1 MSKKVLLVTTV
12 PTDDARLREAVG
24 DAREV
29 RIVAP
34 ATSVS
39 KLAWLANDEDEARRE
54 AARVAERTADALAG
68 TANVAI
74 DRTSH
79 ETDPAEAIADT
90 LRNFDADDIVVVT
103 SPDDQ
108 ATWLEDETVRAAMDS
123 TGLPVRHI
131 QLPARD

>member
-12 PTDDARLREAVG
+12 QTDDARLLEAIG

-34 ATSVS
+34 ATMVS
-39 KLAWLANDEDEARRE
+39 KLAWLANDEDDARRE
-54 AARVAERTADALAG
+54 AAQAANRTADALAG
-68 TANVAI
+68 TANVTI

-79 ETDPAEAIADT
+79 EADPAEAIADT

-123 TGLPVRHI
+123 SGLPVRHI
-131 QLPARD
+131 QLPALD